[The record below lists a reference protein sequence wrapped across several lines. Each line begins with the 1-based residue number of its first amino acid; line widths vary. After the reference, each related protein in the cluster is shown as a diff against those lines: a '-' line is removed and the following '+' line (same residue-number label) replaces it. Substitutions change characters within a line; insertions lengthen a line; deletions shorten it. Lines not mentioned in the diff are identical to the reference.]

1 MGQYR
6 RMEIIVGMFVFIGI
20 VSMGYMALKLGE
32 VGGLGATGY
41 ELTAKFS
48 DVGGIRP
55 GADVMI
61 AGVSV
66 GRVEKLGLNK
76 DDQAMLTLR
85 INKGVKITDDAIASI
100 RTKGIIGDRYLRI
113 SQGADDTY
121 LKAGD
126 QILETESAINIE
138 DLISKYV
145 FSGSGKP

>member
-1 MGQYR
+1 MGEYR
-6 RMEIIVGMFVFIGI
+6 RIEVIVGIFVFIGI

-41 ELTAKFS
+41 ELTARFS
-48 DVGGIRP
+48 NVGGVRP

-66 GRVEKLGLNK
+66 GRVEKLRLSK
-76 DDQAMLTLR
+76 SDQALVTLR
-85 INKGVKITDDAIASI
+85 INNDVKVSDDAIVSV

-121 LKAGD
+121 LKNGD
-126 QILETESAINIE
+126 EIIETESAINLE
-138 DLISKYV
+138 DLVAKYV
-145 FSGSGKP
+145 FSGSKP

>member
-1 MGQYR
+1 MGEYR

-41 ELTAKFS
+41 ELTAKFA
-48 DVGGIRP
+48 DVGGIRA

-76 DDQAMLTLR
+76 DDQALLTLR
-85 INKGVKITDDAIASI
+85 INNGVKITDDAIASI

-113 SQGADDTY
+113 SQGADDVY
-121 LKAGD
+121 LKAGG
-126 QILETESAINIE
+126 QIEETESAINIE

-145 FSGSGKP
+145 FSGSGNP